1 MKHILIFI
9 VLSLTSLSAAT
20 KQEIIAA
27 TLIAE
32 AGGEKA
38 FGAMEAI
45 NEVILNRS
53 KSRNIPTDKTVLQK
67 DQFSCWNGK
76 SIDSVVSKAKKHPK
90 WKVALSIV
98 NNPKTNFVKGSDHY
112 HTKDCNP
119 KWNRNMAVVKVI
131 GAHIFYRG

>member
-20 KQEIIAA
+20 KQEIVAA

-32 AGGEKA
+32 AGGERA
-38 FGAMEAI
+38 FGAMEAV
-45 NEVILNRS
+45 NEVIINRA
-53 KSRNIPTDKTVLQK
+53 KSRNISTDKTVLQK

-76 SIDSVVSKAKKHPK
+76 SVDSVVAKAKKHPK
-90 WKVALSIV
+90 WNVALSIV
-98 NNPKTNFVKGSDHY
+98 NNPKTNFVKGSDYY